1 MTGMPKYNQ
10 KSKLSR
16 NNSQKQ
22 NLFEYNQAQKLLW
35 LSGFQTFVL
44 TILCIFIILNKE
56 NKLIS
61 LLVIFAALTEGLIFI
76 GFLTTRFFYIVFKN
90 SHIALNFVLF
100 ACLSFIYGAF
110 FSPWIYWLLLIPAIA
125 LLLGNQKEI
134 IFWGISTVLSLVLIY
149 CLQAFQIFVLETPI
163 QPSVFSERFILTA
176 LVIYF
181 ILLLAL
187 KEFLENQKYHNLHT
201 ELKKAV
207 RENTNLK
214 KQFHVLDNR
223 NFRLVKLYQNLK
235 NYERTS
241 EQKTEIITE
250 AAIALSS
257 KNKEIQN
264 VVDRFMTQSKKL
276 EEINEDLTNSIRY
289 AQRIQAAITPDSE
302 MVISKFRD
310 AFIYYQPRDI
320 VSGDFYWYTEKKY
333 LEGVMKILIVAD
345 CTGHG
350 VPGAFMT
357 IMGNSLINE
366 IVNEMQVVQPDAL
379 LQELDRKIIET
390 LSSRNGQAI
399 HDGMDMVVLMIDDRQ
414 KLIHYA
420 AAHNPLYYVRKQKIV
435 QIKGSKFAVGSSQ
448 YKTQKIFKMHT
459 IQAEPGDV
467 FYVFSDGFQ
476 DQFGEKE
483 KRKYMTRRFRN
494 FLLTINR
501 MPLQMQGNKVKS
513 EFEHWKGNIPQTDDV
528 LVIGFRM

>member
-1 MTGMPKYNQ
+1 M
-10 KSKLSR
+10 
-16 NNSQKQ
+16 
-22 NLFEYNQAQKLLW
+22 KLLW
-35 LSGFQTFVL
+35 LSGFQTLVL
-44 TILCIFIILNKE
+44 LSIYVLFLLSQNNNLIQWLILTAVIIE
-56 NKLIS
+56 S
-61 LLVIFAALTEGLIFI
+61 LIFI
-76 GFLTTRFFYIVFKN
+76 GFLSTRFFYNYFKYTHISLNIIVFAGL
-90 SHIALNFVLF
+90 ALF
-100 ACLSFIYGAF
+100 YGDYY
-110 FSPWIYWLLLIPAIA
+110 SPWLFWFLITPVAA
-125 LLLGNQKEI
+125 LLLGNSKEM
-134 IFWGISTVLSLVLIY
+134 FLWGIATVLVLILVIS
-149 CLQAFQIFVLETPI
+149 LQAFQFI
-163 QPSVFSERFILTA
+163 QLKIDTQTDVVAERFIFVA
-176 LVIYF
+176 LFIYF
-181 ILLLAL
+181 ALILAL
-187 KEFLENQKYHNLHT
+187 KELLENHKYNDLQGELRKT
-201 ELKKAV
+201 E
-207 RENTNLK
+207 RENKSLK
-214 KQFHVLDNR
+214 RQFHVLDNR

-235 NYERTS
+235 QYEKTS
-241 EQKTEIITE
+241 EQRTEIITE
-250 AAIALSS
+250 AAIALNS

-289 AQRIQAAITPDSE
+289 AQRIQAAITPDSDI
-302 MVISKFRD
+302 VISKFRD

-333 LEGVMKILIVAD
+333 LEGMMKILIVAD

-366 IVNEMQVVQPDAL
+366 IVNEMPVIQPDTL

-420 AAHNPLYYVRKQKIV
+420 AAHNPLYYVRKQEIF

-448 YKTQKIFKMHT
+448 YKTQKIFKLHT

-467 FYVFSDGFQ
+467 FYVFTDGFQ

-501 MPLQMQGNKVKS
+501 MPLKMQGDKVKS
-513 EFEHWKGNIPQTDDV
+513 EFEHWKGQIPQTDDV

>member
-1 MTGMPKYNQ
+1 MPKQTKNSTP
-10 KSKLSR
+10 SK
-16 NNSQKQ
+16 K
-22 NLFEYNQAQKLLW
+22 F
-35 LSGFQTFVL
+35 
-44 TILCIFIILNKE
+44 LNKKKRVFDTE
-56 NKLIS
+56 DKKILSFMVLQILVNGGFYI
-61 LLVIFAALTEGLIFI
+61 LLRVLSQDTAALWCLSVMACVFFAGIVF
-76 GFLTTRFFYIVFKN
+76 FLTRSFQAFFRNMHLVFYG
-90 SHIALNFVLF
+90 VLF
-100 ACLSFIYGAF
+100 MVLSFFSEVY
-110 FSPWIYWLLLIPAIA
+110 FSPFVYWLLTIPMSAF
-125 LLLGNQKEI
+125 LLGNRTEMI
-134 IFWGISTVLSLVLIY
+134 IWSAFTVFAFGSLGLKHYFLEDHFAVWVSSDIVLERYSLLSLIGY
-149 CLQAFQIFVLETPI
+149 
-163 QPSVFSERFILTA
+163 A
-176 LVIYF
+176 LVVLVLREWLDYQKYTNLQKQLIGSQR
-181 ILLLAL
+181 
-187 KEFLENQKYHNLHT
+187 ENQS
-201 ELKKAV
+201 LK
-207 RENTNLK
+207 R
-214 KQFHVLDNR
+214 QFHVLDNR

-235 NYERTS
+235 KFETNS
-241 EQKTEIITE
+241 EQRTEIITE
-250 AAIALSS
+250 AALALSS

-302 MVISKFRD
+302 LVISKFRD

-320 VSGDFYWYTEKKY
+320 VSGDFYWFAEKKY
-333 LEGVMKILIVAD
+333 LDGQMKILIVAD

-366 IVNEMQVVQPDAL
+366 IVNEMKVLQPDWL
-379 LQELDRKIIET
+379 LQELDRKLIET

-420 AAHNPLYYVRKQKIV
+420 AAHNPMYYVRKEKIHEL
-435 QIKGSKFAVGSSQ
+435 KGSKFAVGSSQ
-448 YKTQKIFKMHT
+448 YKTRKEFKLHT
-459 IQAEPGDV
+459 VQAEPGDV
-467 FYVFSDGFQ
+467 FYIFTDGFQ

-494 FLLTINR
+494 FLCTINR
-501 MPLQMQGNKVKS
+501 MPLKMQGEKVKS